1 MTDKMRDFVK
11 GLALGLTGAPLPY
24 TGTAEP
30 VAYLY
35 NGYRLPPLPNRDK
48 AQYPYATIDSTA
60 TMTKITVTLTLRKS
74 WRQDIQMSAGDL
86 PTDAIWRQPGDIL
99 YQLTKSGYYPTFGS
113 ITATDWGEGVEVTES
128 KWIRAT
134 SVRWSNTDIVSQGS
148 ISHDAG
154 ELILAASEPEPVYE

>member
-60 TMTKITVTLTLRKS
+60 TMTKITVTLIRLMTLLQQGWS
-74 WRQDIQMSAGDL
+74 MNISL
-86 PTDAIWRQPGDIL
+86 
-99 YQLTKSGYYPTFGS
+99 QLLR
-113 ITATDWGEGVEVTES
+113 V
-128 KWIRAT
+128 
-134 SVRWSNTDIVSQGS
+134 
-148 ISHDAG
+148 
-154 ELILAASEPEPVYE
+154 LLAS